1 MFVAIARLLGVFIN
15 RLSTWY
21 ARHCLEYL
29 IVHLG
34 YLVGITYMFALSFVL
49 TSYWVPVS
57 GIIIS
62 VVTVI
67 RTFLEDD
74 TLK

>member
-1 MFVAIARLLGVFIN
+1 MFVAIVRLLGAFIN

-21 ARHCLEYL
+21 ARHWLECL

-34 YLVGITYMFALSFVL
+34 YLVGITYMLALSFVL
-49 TSYWVPVS
+49 TSYWVPVPD
-57 GIIIS
+57 IIIS

-67 RTFLEDD
+67 RTSLEDD
-74 TLK
+74 ILK